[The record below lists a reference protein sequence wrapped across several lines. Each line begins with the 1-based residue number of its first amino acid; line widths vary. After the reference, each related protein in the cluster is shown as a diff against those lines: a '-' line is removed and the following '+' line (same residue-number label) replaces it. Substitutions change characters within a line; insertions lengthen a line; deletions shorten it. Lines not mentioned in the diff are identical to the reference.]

1 MPDCEAESVL
11 VPDCIFRLSEEDY
24 HELEQNI
31 SPNAHST
38 NYGIDLYLS
47 AVEFVERKI

>member
-11 VPDCIFRLSEEDY
+11 VPDCICPLSEEDY

-47 AVEFVERKI
+47 AVEFVEGRV

>member
-1 MPDCEAESVL
+1 MPNCESEFVL

-31 SPNAHST
+31 SPNTHSA